1 MRKKTNKFEFFR
13 ARLAACYH
21 QTLGDGSFLFDPLRR
36 QRKPSNKKE
45 PSPCYILEK
54 VGMCTGPPDLRGY
67 LLVVAEADV
76 VSGLGEGVPGD
87 VKPGG
92 TGEEL
97 VSKGVGFEEVDEALE
112 LSRIFRADVGGLADE
127 VLGIGDTANQTI
139 NPTVAEA

>member
-1 MRKKTNKFEFFR
+1 MLRPFVTCRLFLTQR
-13 ARLAACYH
+13 A
-21 QTLGDGSFLFDPLRR
+21 LF
-36 QRKPSNKKE
+36 
-45 PSPCYILEK
+45 I
-54 VGMCTGPPDLRGY
+54 VPD
-67 LLVVAEADV
+67 ADV
-76 VSGLGEGVPGD
+76 MAGCGVGVPGD

-139 NPTVAEA
+139 NPTVAEARIDDDGADDLPGWLQQHDAAIGHVCHIL